1 MKKILSAIMCIVMIL
16 GIAAC
21 GGGNDDVKETQATIE
36 QIDPVN
42 VLTANDVYEAL
53 EFEYVPVVD
62 GGVIVHEDNTS
73 KAVYVSEPKGKN
85 DSVEIKIT
93 QMTDKIDAQS
103 VKAQYDATMAKRSDT
118 IEVAN
123 LGESA
128 YIAFPS
134 IYVYD
139 RGCVIKI
146 TAGSGNSSEQQ
157 NLLMALATKA
167 VTNFEA
173 IVPPL
178 SESKN

>member
-1 MKKILSAIMCIVMIL
+1 MKKILLTIMCIVIMFS
-16 GIAAC
+16 IAAC
-21 GGGNDDVKETQATIE
+21 GGGNDNVEQTTSIE

-73 KAVYVSEPKGKN
+73 KAVYVSEQKGEN
-85 DSVEIKIT
+85 DSIEIKIT

-103 VKAQYDATMAKRSDT
+103 VKAQYDAAMLKRSDT

-139 RGCVIKI
+139 RGCIIKI